1 MVRNDWK
8 NGGKKWRTRVGWGGG
23 RFIKG
28 TIFSAGPSHGHVVK
42 MVFTAGPIVVG
53 LSGSGRRWEW
63 NSLCISYFY
72 AQSKGARLFSFFG
85 LFSWFSISI
94 ASSPICATKWIWHFL
109 CDYPTMTLLHYMKT
123 PYVMIW
129 QEGRGH
135 PYYRTPW
142 LIWFCHMS
150 IFYTLLYKICNFRI
164 FFMLI

>member
-1 MVRNDWK
+1 LISILQKRPKILNTMVRNDWK

-94 ASSPICATKWIWHFL
+94 ASSPNMCNQVNMALFMWLSYHDTTTLHEDPL
-109 CDYPTMTLLHYMKT
+109 CHDMARGERAPLL
-123 PYVMIW
+123 
-129 QEGRGH
+129 
-135 PYYRTPW
+135 
-142 LIWFCHMS
+142 
-150 IFYTLLYKICNFRI
+150 
-164 FFMLI
+164 